1 MLLLTLGVIVFAG
14 VHLVPGFPALR
25 ECLVSRLGEGRYMA
39 LFSAVAFA
47 GLLLIIIGKSTTVF
61 VPLWQPPGWGR
72 AAALLITPLAFV
84 LLAAAYLPSN
94 IKRFT
99 AHPMLWGVSAW
110 AAAHLL
116 ANGDLA
122 SLALFGGLGLFALV
136 DMWLA
141 NMRGAEISAT
151 RQPVVKDL
159 TTAIAGLVVY
169 VVFLALHPYLF
180 GVAVIS

>member
-1 MLLLTLGVIVFAG
+1 MLLLTLGIIVFVG

-25 ECLVSRLGEGRYMA
+25 ERLAGRLGEGRYMA
-39 LFSAVAFA
+39 LFSGVALA
-47 GLLLIIIGKSTTVF
+47 GLVLIIIGKSAADF

-72 AAALLITPLAFV
+72 VAALLITPLAFV
-84 LLAAAYLPSN
+84 LLATAYLPTN

-110 AAAHLL
+110 AVAHLL

-122 SLALFGGLGLFALV
+122 SLVLFGGLGSFALI

-141 NMRGAEISAT
+141 NRRGAEISAT
-151 RQPVVKDL
+151 RQPLVKDL
-159 TTAIAGLVVY
+159 TALVAGLVAY
-169 VVFLALHPYLF
+169 GIFLTLHPYLF
-180 GVAVIS
+180 GVAVIA

>member
-1 MLLLTLGVIVFAG
+1 MLLLTLGIIVFAG

-25 ECLVSRLGEGRYMA
+25 ERLTGRFGEGGYMVPFSGVA
-39 LFSAVAFA
+39 LV
-47 GLLLIIIGKSTTVF
+47 GLLLIIFGKSAADF
-61 VPLWQPPGWGR
+61 VALWQPPGWGR

-84 LLAAAYLPSN
+84 LLAAAYLPTN

-122 SLALFGGLGLFALV
+122 SLVLFGGLGSFALI

-141 NMRGAEISAT
+141 SKRGAKMSAM

-159 TTAIAGLVVY
+159 MTVIAGLVAY
-169 VVFLALHPYLF
+169 SLFLTLHPYLF
-180 GVAVIS
+180 GVAVIA